1 MNKYSISLILF
12 FIGLLIV
19 AVIVSS
25 LNGDE
30 TNKDIKSSIKWD
42 NDYNH
47 AVQEAKNTNKKIFV
61 YFYADWCAYCTQM
74 DEVTYASS
82 EVKEKLTQ
90 NYVLLKLDV
99 DANPQL
105 SQKYQAYSLPTIII
119 LDSNGQE
126 INRIIG
132 YQSPEQLLN
141 QI

>member
-1 MNKYSISLILF
+1 MNKHSISLVLI

-25 LNGDE
+25 LNSDE
-30 TNKDIKSSIKWD
+30 TNKDPKSSIKWD

-47 AVQEAKNTNKKIFV
+47 AIQVAKNTHKKIFI
-61 YFYADWCAYCTQM
+61 YFYADWCVYCTQM
-74 DEVTYASS
+74 DDLTYASS
-82 EVKEKLTQ
+82 EVKEKLMK

-119 LDSNGQE
+119 LDYNGRE
-126 INRIIG
+126 IKRIIG
-132 YQSPEQLLN
+132 YQSPEQLLT
-141 QI
+141 QL